1 MNWKKWFSARFILM
15 IFNTAIVCILFMVLY
30 VRKDSTIL
38 THTFSAIPIKF
49 INFQEIDEFLK
60 SFGTP
65 SNARIKLK
73 YVDIIGYE
81 QRYTFEITYYHK
93 DDEGLSEEVKKEF
106 LNYFRQRILSKENF
120 KNQKFSKVKIDLKN
134 KKITFAEWN
143 GEKIQIPSSIAFTS
157 YSFSLDNLRIA
168 NASASDESALTDLGE
183 NVSISIAGKK
193 LPDSLESDLSLLS
206 LKLGDQF
213 LFFEILS
220 IR

>member
-60 SFGTP
+60 SFSTP

-106 LNYFRQRILSKENF
+106 LNYFRQRILTIDNF

-134 KKITFAEWN
+134 KKISFAEWN
-143 GEKIQIPSSIAFTS
+143 GEKIQIPSSIEFTS

-168 NASASDESALTDLGE
+168 NASTSDESALIDLGA